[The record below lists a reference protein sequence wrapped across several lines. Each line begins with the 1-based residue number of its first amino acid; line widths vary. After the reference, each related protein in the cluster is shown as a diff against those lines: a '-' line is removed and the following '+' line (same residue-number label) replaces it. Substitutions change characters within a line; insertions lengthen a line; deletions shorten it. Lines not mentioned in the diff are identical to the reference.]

1 MFAQSV
7 DDTPSIYRKPVEC
20 VARPAEVLSSGGLRG
35 SVTFSLC
42 ISGKSSITQEVI
54 LDADCP
60 YIKFSTQ
67 VKKNIDC
74 ESYDTSKPML
84 GYS

>member
-1 MFAQSV
+1 MFAQSSLQYV
-7 DDTPSIYRKPVEC
+7 GHTHFVCRKPVVD

-54 LDADCP
+54 LDANCP

-67 VKKNIDC
+67 VK
-74 ESYDTSKPML
+74 SKTPH
-84 GYS
+84 YY